1 MSGLRVKNRQ
11 DNNFTI
17 VSSDSRV
24 AAIIFSQGKNGVPDD
39 DNANLLMKTFVYDGY
54 VENEFDD
61 KIVFGFTLIEMAL
74 VLIIL
79 GLLMGSLLFPLPKQ
93 IEQKRINITQ
103 QRLDEIKEAL
113 LGFAVLHN
121 RLPCPASDE
130 NGLESTCNNE
140 GNIPWR
146 VLGVGRYDT
155 WGNPFRYRVDSK
167 YTVQLVPTDPLAPI
181 PPNTSSG
188 LVVQDTHLMT
198 PIKLVAPESETTT
211 SRVVAIIFYI
221 NLVT

>member
-1 MSGLRVKNRQ
+1 M
-11 DNNFTI
+11 
-17 VSSDSRV
+17 
-24 AAIIFSQGKNGVPDD
+24 
-39 DNANLLMKTFVYDGY
+39 
-54 VENEFDD
+54 

-211 SRVVAIIFYI
+211 SRVVAIIFSYGKDRQANAENSGVVDHIYAQDAYVENTFDDILIWLPKSILI
-221 NLVT
+221 NRLVAAKKWLP